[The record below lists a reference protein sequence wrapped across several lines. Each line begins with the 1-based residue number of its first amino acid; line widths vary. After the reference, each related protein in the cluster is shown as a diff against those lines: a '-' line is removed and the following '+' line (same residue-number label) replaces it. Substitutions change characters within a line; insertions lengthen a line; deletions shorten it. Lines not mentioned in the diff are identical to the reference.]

1 MTTFSGQPGGSL
13 AHFMGKKI
21 LISGHTGFKGSWLML
36 WLQSLGAEVIG
47 IGLDPS
53 TSPSLFE
60 IVGKDLKI
68 KDTRIDIRNTEM
80 VKQLIEAEQPDFVFH
95 LAAQS
100 LVRESYEN
108 ATYTWETNLLG
119 TVNVLEGLKLLKKK
133 CTAIFVTSDKC
144 YKNVEWL
151 WGYREIDTLGGDD
164 PYSASKAAAEIAIH
178 SYVNSFFNSKG
189 SHVRISTGRAGNVI
203 GGGDWSEN
211 RVIPDSVKSWAKNE
225 PAKLRNPKS
234 TRPWQHVLE
243 PLSGYMSLA
252 IQLSLDEKLHGE
264 SFNFG
269 PNAQVERTVMDLVSA
284 MSDHWHDVKWEVESN
299 LDGGMSEANLL
310 RLNCD
315 KAANLLSWKPTL
327 MFEETV
333 QLTADWYRTFYSSP
347 AQIPALCFSQIEKYT
362 DLAQARDVAW
372 ANS

>member
-1 MTTFSGQPGGSL
+1 
-13 AHFMGKKI
+13 MGKKI

>member
-1 MTTFSGQPGGSL
+1 
-13 AHFMGKKI
+13 
-21 LISGHTGFKGSWLML
+21 ML

-47 IGLDPS
+47 IGLEPS
-53 TSPSLFE
+53 TTPSLFE
-60 IVGKDLKI
+60 IVGKDLKFED
-68 KDTRIDIRNTEM
+68 KRIDIRNPVM
-80 VKQLIEAEQPDFVFH
+80 IKKLIEAEQPDFVFH

-100 LVRESYEN
+100 LVGESYEN
-108 ATYTWETNLLG
+108 ATYTWETNVLG
-119 TVNVLEGLKLLKKK
+119 TINVLEGLKLLQKK

-178 SYVNSFFNSKG
+178 SYVKSFFNSKD
-189 SHVRISTGRAGNVI
+189 SNVRIATGRAGNVI

-211 RVIPDSVKSWAKNE
+211 RVIPDSVKSWSRNE
-225 PAKLRNPKS
+225 PTKLRNPKS

-252 IQLSLDEKLHGE
+252 VQLSLNEKLHGE

-269 PNAQVERTVMDLVSA
+269 PNAQVERTVVDLVSA
-284 MSDHWHDVKWEVESN
+284 MSEHWRDMKWEVESN
-299 LDGGMSEANLL
+299 PDGGISEANLL

-315 KAANLLSWKPTL
+315 KAANLLNWKPTL

-347 AQIPALCFSQIEKYT
+347 NQIPALCLTQIEQYT
-362 DLAQARDVAW
+362 YLAQSRDVAW